1 MADFDFMAGSRK
13 QTSQVRRAWLRAVL
27 CGVAMVP
34 SLTLLAQQ
42 KSKPWRVGFLASGS
56 SSMRV
61 YEGFRQGM
69 RGLGYVEG
77 ESVDVQWR
85 FADGNYDRLAGLAAD
100 LVRAKNVDVIVAGTT
115 LSVQAARQATA
126 TIPIVMVAVPDP
138 VGEGFAKSLS
148 RPGGNI
154 TGLSNIVTEVSVKH
168 VELLRAAVPRLVQLA
183 VLINP
188 RNPSDALILEQI
200 HGAAYTRGMKVVA
213 IEASTESQIDA
224 GFGAMTRA
232 RAEALIVAED
242 SYFDVQTRRITQLAI
257 RNRLPTI
264 CSNQEMTEAGALMSY
279 GQDLTEHYRR
289 AATYV
294 DRIQKGAKPA
304 NLPIE
309 QPTTLELVLN
319 SRTAAALGLAV
330 PQELALRADKLI
342 E

>member
-1 MADFDFMAGSRK
+1 MADFDSTEGSRK
-13 QTSQVRRAWLRAVL
+13 QTSRVRRALLRAVL
-27 CGVAMVP
+27 CGVALAP

-42 KSKPWRVGFLASGS
+42 KSKTWRVGFLASGS

-69 RGLGYVEG
+69 RELGYVEG
-77 ESVDVQWR
+77 KSVDVQWR

-100 LVRAKNVDVIVAGTT
+100 LVRANVDVIVAGTT
-115 LSVQAARQATA
+115 LGVQAARQAAA

-138 VGEGFAKSLS
+138 VGEGFARSLS

-183 VLINP
+183 VLTNP
-188 RNPSDALILEQI
+188 RNPSDALILEQV
-200 HGAAYTRGMKVVA
+200 HGAAYTRGMKVAA

-224 GFGAMTRA
+224 AFGAMTRA
-232 RAEALIVAED
+232 RAEAVIVAED
-242 SYFDVQTRRITQLAI
+242 SYFDVQARRITQLAI

-264 CSNQEMTEAGALMSY
+264 CSNEEMTEAGALMSY

-309 QPTTLELVLN
+309 QPTTLQLVLN
-319 SRTAAALGLAV
+319 RRTATALGLAV

>member
-1 MADFDFMAGSRK
+1 MADFDSTEGSRK
-13 QTSQVRRAWLRAVL
+13 QTSRVRRALLRAVL
-27 CGVAMVP
+27 CGVALAP

-42 KSKPWRVGFLASGS
+42 KSKTWRVGFLASGS

-69 RGLGYVEG
+69 RELGYVEG
-77 ESVDVQWR
+77 KSVDVQWR

-100 LVRAKNVDVIVAGTT
+100 LVRANVDVIVAGTT

-242 SYFDVQTRRITQLAI
+242 SYFDVQTQRITQLAI

>member
-1 MADFDFMAGSRK
+1 MKELNSTAGSRK
-13 QTSQVRRAWLRAVL
+13 QTSQARRALLRAIL

-34 SLTLLAQQ
+34 SWTLLAQQ

-56 SSMRV
+56 SSTRV

-77 ESVDVQWR
+77 KSVDVQWR

-100 LVRAKNVDVIVAGTT
+100 LVRANVDVIVAGTT

-138 VGEGFAKSLS
+138 VGEGFATSLS
-148 RPGGNI
+148 KPGGNI

-168 VELLRAAVPRLVQLA
+168 VELLRAAVPRLVQFA

-232 RAEALIVAED
+232 HAEALIVAED
-242 SYFDVQTRRITQLAI
+242 SYFDVQAQRIAQLAI
-257 RNRLPTI
+257 KNRLPTI
-264 CSNQEMTEAGALMSY
+264 CSNREMTEAGALMSY

-304 NLPIE
+304 SLPIE
-309 QPTTLELVLN
+309 QPTVLQLVLN
-319 SRTAAALGLAV
+319 RRTAAALGLV
-330 PQELALRADKLI
+330 IPQELVLRADKLI